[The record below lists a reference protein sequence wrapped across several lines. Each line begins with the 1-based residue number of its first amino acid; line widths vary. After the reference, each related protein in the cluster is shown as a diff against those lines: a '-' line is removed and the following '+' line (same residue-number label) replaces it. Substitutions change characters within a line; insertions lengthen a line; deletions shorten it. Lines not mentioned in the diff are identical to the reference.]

1 MVKKMITPITLFI
14 GLIYATTQ
22 SIAFEYYILLVSALI
37 ISFIAFSPLELIS
50 STWSPGTRIIVST
63 VIIFLT
69 ALIWIKNIQTI
80 ICILFCS
87 TLMLVAAYRFNGR
100 MMQNYNFVITKRQ
113 QVAISERS
121 DIPCFKAWDNK
132 GKREC
137 DTMLREY
144 MNLSISSDDLERI
157 ARPSYLIGYLTAQ
170 DKNYTAVEGEMKDIK
185 KTLEIYEKDYDK
197 LQKDYRELQKDY
209 NRLVDKNK
217 ELNTEIYYI
226 KLSLAENRQVEAS
239 QEKKIDI
246 DSEIIRLKT
255 EEPTLSLQAIAD
267 KVGSKKSH
275 VQYVLK
281 KAII

>member
-1 MVKKMITPITLFI
+1 
-14 GLIYATTQ
+14 
-22 SIAFEYYILLVSALI
+22 
-37 ISFIAFSPLELIS
+37 
-50 STWSPGTRIIVST
+50 
-63 VIIFLT
+63 
-69 ALIWIKNIQTI
+69 
-80 ICILFCS
+80 
-87 TLMLVAAYRFNGR
+87 
-100 MMQNYNFVITKRQ
+100 MQNYNFVITKRQ
-113 QVAISERS
+113 QVVISERS
-121 DIPCFKAWDNK
+121 DMPCFQAWDTK

-144 MNLSISSDDLERI
+144 MNSSISSDDLEKI

-170 DKNYTAVEGEMKDIK
+170 EKNYTTVEGEFQDIK
-185 KTLEIYEKDYDK
+185 KSLEIYKKDYN
-197 LQKDYRELQKDY
+197 ELQKDY
-209 NRLVDKNK
+209 SELQNDYNQLVDKNK
-217 ELNTEIYYI
+217 ELKTEIYYI
-226 KLSLAENRQVEAS
+226 KLSLAEKRQIEAA